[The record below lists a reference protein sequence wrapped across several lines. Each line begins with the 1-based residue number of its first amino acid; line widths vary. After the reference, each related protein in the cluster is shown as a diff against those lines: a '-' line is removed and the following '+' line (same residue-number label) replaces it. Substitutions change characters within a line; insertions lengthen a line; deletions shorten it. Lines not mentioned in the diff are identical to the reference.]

1 MYSAYTETNSFD
13 IPEANTILEEFETKF
28 YFRASNDKIEQF
40 GSVSKNNTITK
51 YDKPFVKMV
60 FPFNYGDTY
69 SGNFLE
75 QLKTIIITK
84 PILLVHIY

>member
-40 GSVSKNNTITK
+40 GSVSNSSRI
-51 YDKPFVKMV
+51 VLA
-60 FPFNYGDTY
+60 
-69 SGNFLE
+69 SGLSNE
-75 QLKTIIITK
+75 
-84 PILLVHIY
+84 LVSV